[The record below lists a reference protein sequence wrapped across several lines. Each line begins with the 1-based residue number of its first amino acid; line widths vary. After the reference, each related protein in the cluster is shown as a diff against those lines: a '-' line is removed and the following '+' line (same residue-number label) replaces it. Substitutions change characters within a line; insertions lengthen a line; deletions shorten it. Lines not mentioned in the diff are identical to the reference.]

1 MAKILGQLFS
11 WLVTDVI
18 VKTLANNKLFQR
30 TVLKVDKF
38 HTQVERMAEEKS
50 EEVLK
55 AAMKTKE
62 AATKAAKDKV
72 ETLTQQAK
80 QNVQAQSESA
90 ASAAA
95 ANRSSPDR
103 AGGGI
108 VIGGFNVSTFFRH
121 LKQEVAQ
128 DLKKK

>member
-1 MAKILGQLFS
+1 M
-11 WLVTDVI
+11 TDVI
-18 VKTLANNKLFQR
+18 VKTLANNKVFQR

-62 AATKAAKDKV
+62 AATKVAKEKV

-80 QNVQAQSESA
+80 QNIQAQSEST
-90 ASAAA
+90 AAA
-95 ANRSSPDR
+95 ANRAGSAASADK

-128 DLKKK
+128 DLNKK